1 MILLQSIVNGI
12 LIGGVYALISVGLT
26 LVFGVMDIV
35 NFAQAEFLMLG
46 MYVAFY
52 LHLVAG
58 MDPIFAS
65 LFVFIVVF
73 LIGAAVQKV
82 LIQPVLKAPMVS
94 QIFLTVGLA
103 MVLISVAQLL
113 FGTTFRSVTTSYQ
126 MSALHLG
133 PIQVSVPYLIAFGMS
148 LVMFFLL
155 WLFLEKTDLGRSMRA
170 TTQNRMAATIVG
182 INDTRM
188 FVLAF
193 GIGTALTGVAG
204 AVILPYAY
212 VFPMVSHQYGLTM
225 FTAVI
230 LGGFGSVPG
239 ALLGGLIV
247 GIIQSMSSVFMPT
260 QLQNLVVFIVFITAL
275 VYRPAGLL
283 GR

>member
-1 MILLQSIVNGI
+1 MTILQAIINGV

-35 NFAQAEFLMLG
+35 NFAQAEFLMIG

-52 LHLVAG
+52 LYLVAG
-58 MDPIFAS
+58 IDPILAS
-65 LFVFIVVF
+65 AFVFIVVF
-73 LIGAAVQKV
+73 LIGAIVQKG
-82 LIQPVLKAPMVS
+82 LIQHVLKAPMVS
-94 QIFLTVGLA
+94 QIFLTVGLS
-103 MVLISVAQLL
+103 MVLISIAQLL
-113 FGTTFRSVTTSYQ
+113 FGTTFRSVSTPYQ

-133 PIQVSVPYLIAFGMS
+133 QLQFSVPYLIAFGIS

-188 FVLAF
+188 YVLAF

-212 VFPMVSHQYGLTM
+212 VFPMISHQYGLTM

-247 GIIQSMSSVFMPT
+247 GIIQSMSSVFLAT

>member
-35 NFAQAEFLMLG
+35 NFAQAEFLMVG

-52 LHLVAG
+52 LHVIAG
-58 MDPIFAS
+58 MDPILS
-65 LFVFIVVF
+65 SVFVFIIVF
-73 LIGAAVQKV
+73 LIGAAVQKG
-82 LIQPVLKAPMVS
+82 LIQHVLKAPMVS

-113 FGTTFRSVTTSYQ
+113 FGTTFRSVSTPYQ
-126 MSALHLG
+126 MSAVQLG
-133 PIQVSVPYLIAFGMS
+133 PIQVSVPYLIAFAMS

-155 WLFLEKTDLGRSMRA
+155 WLFLERTDVGRSMRA
-170 TTQNRMAATIVG
+170 TTQNRTAATIVG

-188 FVLAF
+188 YVLAF

-212 VFPMVSHQYGLTM
+212 VFPMVSHQYSLTM

-247 GIIQSMSSVFMPT
+247 GVLQSMSSVFMPT

>member
-1 MILLQSIVNGI
+1 MTILQAIINGI

-35 NFAQAEFLMLG
+35 NFAQAEFLMVG

-52 LHLVAG
+52 LYLVAG
-58 MDPIFAS
+58 MDPILAS
-65 LFVFIVVF
+65 AFVFIVVF
-73 LIGAAVQKV
+73 FIGAIVQKG
-82 LIQPVLKAPMVS
+82 LIQHVLKAPMVS
-94 QIFLTVGLA
+94 QIFLTVGLS
-103 MVLISVAQLL
+103 MVLISIAQLL
-113 FGTTFRSVTTSYQ
+113 FGTTFRSVNTPYQ

-133 PIQVSVPYLIAFGMS
+133 RLQFSVPYLIAFGIS

-155 WLFLEKTDLGRSMRA
+155 WLFLEKTDVGRSMRA

-188 FVLAF
+188 YVLAF

-212 VFPMVSHQYGLTM
+212 VFPTISHQYGLTM

-247 GIIQSMSSVFMPT
+247 GIIQSMSSVFLAT

>member
-1 MILLQSIVNGI
+1 MTILQAIINGV

-35 NFAQAEFLMLG
+35 NFAQAEFLMIG

-52 LHLVAG
+52 LYLVAG
-58 MDPIFAS
+58 IDPILAS
-65 LFVFIVVF
+65 AFVFIVVF
-73 LIGAAVQKV
+73 FIGAIVQKG
-82 LIQPVLKAPMVS
+82 LIQHVLKAPMVS
-94 QIFLTVGLA
+94 QIFLTVGLS
-103 MVLISVAQLL
+103 MVLISIAQLL
-113 FGTTFRSVTTSYQ
+113 FGTTFRSVSTPYQ

-133 PIQVSVPYLIAFGMS
+133 QLQFSVPYLIAFGIS

-155 WLFLEKTDLGRSMRA
+155 WLFLEKTDIGRSMRA

-188 FVLAF
+188 YVLAF

-212 VFPMVSHQYGLTM
+212 VFPMISHQYGLTM

-247 GIIQSMSSVFMPT
+247 GIIQSMSSVFLAT

>member
-1 MILLQSIVNGI
+1 MTILQAIINGV

-35 NFAQAEFLMLG
+35 NFAQAEFLMIG

-52 LHLVAG
+52 LYLVAG
-58 MDPIFAS
+58 IDPILAS
-65 LFVFIVVF
+65 AFVFIVVF
-73 LIGAAVQKV
+73 LIGAIVQKG
-82 LIQPVLKAPMVS
+82 LIQHVLKAPMVS
-94 QIFLTVGLA
+94 QIFLTVGLS
-103 MVLISVAQLL
+103 MVLISIAQLL
-113 FGTTFRSVTTSYQ
+113 FGTTFRSVSTPYQ

-133 PIQVSVPYLIAFGMS
+133 QLQFSVPYLIAFGIS

-155 WLFLEKTDLGRSMRA
+155 WLFLEKTDIGRSMRA

-188 FVLAF
+188 YVLAF

-212 VFPMVSHQYGLTM
+212 VFPMISHQYGLTM

-247 GIIQSMSSVFMPT
+247 GIIQSMSSVFLAT

>member
-1 MILLQSIVNGI
+1 MTILQAIINGV

-35 NFAQAEFLMLG
+35 NFAQAEFLMIG

-52 LHLVAG
+52 LYLVAG
-58 MDPIFAS
+58 IDPILAS
-65 LFVFIVVF
+65 AFVFIVVF
-73 LIGAAVQKV
+73 LIGAIVQKG
-82 LIQPVLKAPMVS
+82 LIQHVLKAPMVS
-94 QIFLTVGLA
+94 QIFLTVGLS
-103 MVLISVAQLL
+103 MVLISIAQLL
-113 FGTTFRSVTTSYQ
+113 FGTTFRSVKTPYQ

-133 PIQVSVPYLIAFGMS
+133 QLQFSVPYLIAFGIS

-155 WLFLEKTDLGRSMRA
+155 WLFLEKTDVGRSMRA

-188 FVLAF
+188 YVLAF

-212 VFPMVSHQYGLTM
+212 VFPMISHQYGLTM

-247 GIIQSMSSVFMPT
+247 GIIQSMSSVFLAT